1 MTPLGAPS
9 LYALAPMTH
18 ADAALAPYLP
28 LLVVILVAVGLGGL
42 VSVMSAILGP
52 KRPSA
57 IKSTIFEAG
66 SEPSPGSA
74 RQRFA
79 VKFYVVAL
87 LFIVFD
93 VETVFL
99 YPWAVNFK
107 ALGWFGYVEMF
118 VFAVTLVIGLAYVWK
133 KGALDW
139 ES

>member
-1 MTPLGAPS
+1 MNPNP
-9 LYALAPMTH
+9 
-18 ADAALAPYLP
+18 LAPYLP
-28 LLVVILVAVGLGGL
+28 LAIVLLLAGVLALVIVQLAA
-42 VSVMSAILGP
+42 MMGP
-52 KRPSA
+52 RRPSA
-57 IKSTIFEAG
+57 IKSTAFEAG
-66 SEPSPGSA
+66 SESSGPA

-79 VKFYVVAL
+79 VKFYVIAL

-107 ALGWFGYVEMF
+107 ALGWFGYAEML
-118 VFAVTLVIGLAYVWK
+118 VFALTLVIGLAYVWK

>member
-1 MTPLGAPS
+1 MSSP
-9 LYALAPMTH
+9 
-18 ADAALAPYLP
+18 LAPYLS
-28 LLVVILVAVGLGGL
+28 LAIAMLVAGVMA
-42 VSVMSAILGP
+42 VAIVFVASVLGP
-52 KRPSA
+52 KRPTR
-57 IKSTIFEAG
+57 IKLEPFECG
-66 SEPSPGSA
+66 SEPVGSA

-93 VETVFL
+93 VEAVFL

-107 ALGWFGYVEMF
+107 ALAWFGYLEML
-118 VFAVTLVIGLAYVWK
+118 VFALTLVIGLAYVWK